1 MSTLITDLRYSV
13 RSLLKS
19 PGLTLAAVLS
29 LGLGIGAN
37 TTIFSWVQAVLL
49 RPIPGAADP
58 GSLVIAAMENRE
70 GQSRSFSYPNYK
82 DLHDRATLVEY
93 VGQDLAGGLIEK

>member
-1 MSTLITDLRYSV
+1 MSTFIADLRYSI

-49 RPIPGAADP
+49 RPIPGASNP
-58 GSLVIAAMENRE
+58 GELVIAAMENRE
-70 GQSRSFSYPNYK
+70 GQSRSWSYPNYK
-82 DLHDRATLVEY
+82 DLHDRATLVESS
-93 VGQDLAGGLIEK
+93 ARTISR

>member
-1 MSTLITDLRYSV
+1 MSTLISDRRYSI

-58 GSLVIAAMENRE
+58 GGRVIAAMENRE
-70 GQSRSFSYPNYK
+70 GQSRSWS
-82 DLHDRATLVEY
+82 
-93 VGQDLAGGLIEK
+93 